1 MNSPDKAPVKIEK
14 HIQVESSEAD
24 AVTLLADASGLSKQ
38 AIKKVMASGAVW
50 HTRGKQT
57 HRIRRAKKAL
67 VAGDELHLYYDE
79 AILAQQPAQAEL
91 IADET
96 SFSIWFKPRGMFSQ
110 GSKWGDHCSIDR
122 HVETRMQRPAFIVHR
137 LDRHASG
144 LMIIAHSKKIAA
156 AFAKL
161 FRERK
166 IDKRYEAIVS
176 GRFPEM
182 LTMDTPVD
190 YKAAVSHVRLLN
202 YDSESD
208 RSLLEINIE
217 TGRKHQIR
225 QHLAEAGFPI
235 IGDRLYGKAD
245 EKEGDLQ
252 LLSSALA
259 FASPADGEFKNYR
272 IAPGA
277 GLLQQHHT
285 P

>member
-1 MNSPDKAPVKIEK
+1 
-14 HIQVESSEAD
+14 
-24 AVTLLADASGLSKQ
+24 SGLSKQ
-38 AIKKVMASGAVW
+38 AIKKVMGSGAVW

-57 HRIRRAKKAL
+57 HRIRRAKKTLAG
-67 VAGDELHLYYDE
+67 GDELHLYYDE
-79 AILAQQPAQAEL
+79 AILAQQPIEAEL

-96 SFSIWFKPRGMFSQ
+96 SFSIWFKPRGMLSQ

-122 HVETRMQRPAFIVHR
+122 HVEMRMQRPAFIVHR

-144 LMIIAHSKKIAA
+144 LMIIAHGKKVAA

-166 IDKRYEAIVS
+166 IDKRYEAIVA
-176 GRFPEM
+176 GKFPDM
-182 LTMDTPVD
+182 LTMDAPVD
-190 YKAAVSHVRLLN
+190 DKAAISHARLLD
-202 YDSESD
+202 YDPESD
-208 RSLLEINIE
+208 RSLLQINIE

-245 EKEGDLQ
+245 EKDEDLQ

-259 FASPADGEFKNYR
+259 FASPVDGEFKHYS
-272 IAPGA
+272 
-277 GLLQQHHT
+277 T
-285 P
+285 PDSLRLIEKQ